1 VTNLWV
7 NLDLDELSTRGLE
20 YVQAR
25 VRHMQQDEQ
34 NPLTQAYRAHV
45 PDLREGDLEVDDNAV
60 VSMGE
65 DDGAYVMCW
74 KWVSNEDAGIAASEA
89 CAT

>member
-1 VTNLWV
+1 MSNLWV

-25 VRHMQQDEQ
+25 VKHMREDEE
-34 NPLTQAYRAHV
+34 NPLTRVYRAHV
-45 PDLREGDLEVDDNAV
+45 PDLREGDLEVDENAV
-60 VSMGE
+60 VSMSE

-74 KWVSNEDAGIAASEA
+74 KWVSNEDAGIETPEEA
-89 CAT
+89 R